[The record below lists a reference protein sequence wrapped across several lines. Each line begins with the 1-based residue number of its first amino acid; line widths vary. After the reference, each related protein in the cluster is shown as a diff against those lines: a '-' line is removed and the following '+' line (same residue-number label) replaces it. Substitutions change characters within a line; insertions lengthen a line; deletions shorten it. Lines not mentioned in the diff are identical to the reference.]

1 MEELIGQ
8 KKEVR
13 MKNWYIAGIAAGCL
27 FVAATVLLSV
37 FFYQTVTNAYD
48 AKSIVLGILSSIA
61 DQFGLVVIASLVF
74 YSGLLGRKQN
84 KDLFFKNMFWVL
96 LILVFYYVMPKLT
109 YFYNVAEYHSTI
121 NVQQTLYILFSIIP
135 QLIFAAFLVS
145 FAYQGNSKSK
155 KIPAAFA
162 WLSVLA
168 SAVGFAN
175 QVIFVIVQI
184 ASGSKT
190 MDVCYYAMA
199 AFGALS
205 LFLLSVVFYRIA
217 QKGEFYGM

>member
-1 MEELIGQ
+1 M
-8 KKEVR
+8 
-13 MKNWYIAGIAAGCL
+13 
-27 FVAATVLLSV
+27 
-37 FFYQTVTNAYD
+37 
-48 AKSIVLGILSSIA
+48 
-61 DQFGLVVIASLVF
+61 
-74 YSGLLGRKQN
+74 
-84 KDLFFKNMFWVL
+84 
-96 LILVFYYVMPKLT
+96 
-109 YFYNVAEYHSTI
+109 
-121 NVQQTLYILFSIIP
+121 
-135 QLIFAAFLVS
+135 
-145 FAYQGNSKSK
+145 
-155 KIPAAFA
+155 
-162 WLSVLA
+162 A